1 MPNNFETE
9 DSRTVPIE
17 YHHLGGTE
25 YLDQKR
31 KEVQQLI
38 EELTGNANRIKCD
51 LAEDVRHNLRVALF
65 NKHGLEIEFNSGN
78 VVIGIDKED
87 EPPLTK
93 DHSGDRFDESEE
105 FQSF

>member
-1 MPNNFETE
+1 MSTNIETE
-9 DSRTVPIE
+9 GSTTVPIE

-25 YLDQKR
+25 YLDQKL

-51 LAEDVRHNLRVALF
+51 LGEEIRSSLRVALSD
-65 NKHGLEIEFNSGN
+65 KGLEIEFNSGN
-78 VVIGIDKED
+78 VVISIDKED

-105 FQSF
+105 SQST